1 MFDNPNQKNK
11 VVDIAGPEKM
21 RETIEFAPPVSGEN
35 KSFQEL
41 SDLVRACLRGGWAGA
56 PLHAQRRRCSLRGI
70 FAPAMSAGQPFLPLI
85 NR

>member
-41 SDLVRACLRGGWAGA
+41 SDLVRASARRAGGR

-70 FAPAMSAGQPFLPLI
+70 CAPAMSAGQPFLPLI